1 MRKCIGLLLC
11 VLLTFTIFACS
22 NDESGLV
29 NKWQLRYYQ
38 HTDGVIQ
45 KEDSVFY
52 NFMKGSFS
60 VICLLPNRGQ
70 INYYGNYHFEG
81 NKLSVKLLPE
91 TIIDSYFKRYMNW
104 KEMEREFTVNELSS
118 SAMQLEYQNEK
129 LFFRKY

>member
-29 NKWQLRYYQ
+29 NKWQLRHYQ
-38 HTDGVIQ
+38 YADGTIQ

-60 VICLLPNRGQ
+60 AICISPSGAHFD
-70 INYYGNYHFEG
+70 YFGNYSFDG
-81 NKLSVKLLPE
+81 NKLSIKLLPE
-91 TIIDSYFKRYMNW
+91 TVIDSNFKRYMNW
-104 KEMEREFTVNELSS
+104 EDLKREFTVNELSS
-118 SAMQLEYQNEK
+118 SVLQLSYK
-129 LFFRKY
+129 DVKIFFRKY